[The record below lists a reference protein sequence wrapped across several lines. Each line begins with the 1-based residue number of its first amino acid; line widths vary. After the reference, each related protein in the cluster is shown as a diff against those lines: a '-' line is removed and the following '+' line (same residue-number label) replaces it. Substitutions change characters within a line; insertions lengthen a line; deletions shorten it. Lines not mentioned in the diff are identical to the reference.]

1 MYIPLLFIFLLQ
13 QLLAGQ
19 LKAGHFYQVVN
30 LGEGGA

>member
-19 LKAGHFYQVVN
+19 LKAQLVN
-30 LGEGGA
+30 LSEGGA